1 MSVFKAWQR
10 NRSHLHAIQFTTL
23 AEYIHILREL
33 TCQVLNPLGSKAM
46 LYLAAAV
53 SDFYIPSAN
62 MQKHKIQSNQGPLSL
77 HLELVPKLL
86 RPLVRHWCPN
96 AFVISFKLETD
107 ESILL
112 EKARVALNKYGHK
125 LVIANI
131 LQTRK
136 HRVVLV
142 EEFDDEEV
150 CIKDEDGI
158 EIESVIVTKVVEKH
172 KAFMS

>member
-1 MSVFKAWQR
+1 
-10 NRSHLHAIQFTTL
+10 
-23 AEYIHILREL
+23 
-33 TCQVLNPLGSKAM
+33 M

-62 MQKHKIQSNQGPLSL
+62 MVSWFFSHRFSGNHSLYFLQEEHKIQSNQGPLRL
-77 HLELVPKLL
+77 HLELVPKVL
-86 RPLVRHWCPN
+86 RPLVRHWCPH

-112 EKARVALNKYGHK
+112 QKARKALNNYGHK

-131 LQTRK
+131 LQSRK
-136 HRVVLV
+136 YRVVLV
-142 EEFDDEEV
+142 EEFEDEEV
-150 CIKDEDGI
+150 CVREEDGI

-172 KAFMS
+172 NKFRSSGDLSRA